1 VPSHPPA
8 YGDDVPHFT
17 GIHHV
22 AVTVSDLAASAA
34 FYERVLGFPPAGG
47 IDDEHLRRRLFTL
60 PDGVNLGL
68 TQHDPTTSES
78 FSPFRPGLDHLGLA
92 VADRAELEAWAA
104 RLDILGIPHS
114 GLVDAEYGTALSFTD
129 PDGTAL
135 EFFAPAA

>member
-1 VPSHPPA
+1 VA
-8 YGDDVPHFT
+8 TVPHFS

-34 FYERVLGFPPAGG
+34 FYERVLGFPPAAG
-47 IDDEHLRRRLFTL
+47 IDDEHLHRRLFTL

-68 TQHDPTTSES
+68 TQHDRPTGER

-92 VADRAELEAWAA
+92 VADRTELEAWAA
-104 RLDILGIPHS
+104 HLDALGIPHS
-114 GLVDAEYGTALSFTD
+114 GLVDADYGTALSFTD

-135 EFFAPAA
+135 EFFAPAD

>member
-1 VPSHPPA
+1 MA
-8 YGDDVPHFT
+8 TVPHFSA
-17 GIHHV
+17 IHHV

-34 FYERVLGFPPAGG
+34 FYERVLGFPPAAV
-47 IDDEHLRRRLFTL
+47 IDDEHLHRRLFTL

-68 TQHDPTTSES
+68 TQHDRPTGER

-104 RLDILGIPHS
+104 HLDALGIPHG
-114 GLVDAEYGTALSFTD
+114 GLVDADYGTALSFTD

-135 EFFAPAA
+135 EFFAPAE

>member
-1 VPSHPPA
+1 MASVPQ
-8 YGDDVPHFT
+8 FT

-47 IDDEHLRRRLFTL
+47 IDDEHLHRRLFTL

-68 TQHDPTTSES
+68 TQHDTATSES

-104 RLDILGIPHS
+104 HLDTVGIAHS
-114 GLVDAEYGTALSFTD
+114 GLVDADYGTALSFTD

-135 EFFAPAA
+135 EFFTPTP